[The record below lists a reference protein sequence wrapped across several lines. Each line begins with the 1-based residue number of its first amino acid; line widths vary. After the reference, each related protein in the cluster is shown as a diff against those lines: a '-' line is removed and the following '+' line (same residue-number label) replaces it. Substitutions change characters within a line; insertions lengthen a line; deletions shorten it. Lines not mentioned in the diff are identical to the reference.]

1 MAKGNDLRILSSRI
15 SNASLAAPITN
26 AVITVLDDEQRLLT
40 KTISR
45 ADGHFELE
53 LTETAHTIRVEA
65 NGFVSKNYKSA
76 ELPDHIRLL
85 EDQLIGY
92 QDKLWFEPGETVAVY
107 VHAPSSFQATLYQ
120 HGLHKKDAGFED
132 SYSAYRQQVPDG
144 AFVEAGLSWDQ
155 VFEYTIP
162 KDAQPGIYSLLLDD
176 GDLQHAI
183 PMVVSTPK
191 AQWGSNRLLVLAS
204 TNNWQTYN
212 IWGGRSRYRNYE
224 HQQSADFIKQ
234 PSILDEITAG
244 IATRM
249 PPVMITKAR
258 SLLGKEPKEPEWNF
272 QPLSIKRPFT
282 NCDLE
287 ADTPFRPFT
296 NHLAA
301 GEWRVL
307 AWLEREGIP
316 YDIIT
321 GYDLHRHPSVLDHY
335 EGIMLSTHCEYWSE
349 SMYRSLKRR
358 HEQHDLWIFNVSGN
372 TMYRSVDFTGDGSIY
387 CTSLKF
393 NELIDDETQL
403 IGVRF
408 TEGDYGT
415 CAPYKATQP
424 DHWAFEDAPLPPKD
438 PHFGFESLNQNTRFS
453 SSRYNPGR
461 PGVELG
467 LQGHGA
473 SGWET
478 DKKSATTPNDFTI
491 IAKGQNRFG
500 GADMM
505 IREPEGHRGGVYTA
519 SSITYGGA
527 LLIDDT
533 CSQILLN
540 VLHRAGITEENS

>member
-1 MAKGNDLRILSSRI
+1 MAKQRLEGRI
-15 SNASLAAPITN
+15 SNASLAAPIAD
-26 AVITVLDDEQRLLT
+26 AVITVLDDQKRLLT
-40 KTISR
+40 KSVSLQN
-45 ADGHFELE
+45 GHFELD
-53 LTETAHTIRVEA
+53 LPDTATSIRIEA
-65 NGFVSKNYKSA
+65 DGYVSKHFDSTD
-76 ELPDHIRLL
+76 LPDHVRLL

-92 QDKLWFEPGETVAVY
+92 QEKLWFEPGEEVAAY
-107 VHAPSSFQATLYQ
+107 VHAPGSFSATLFR
-120 HGLHKKDAGFED
+120 HGLNKTNAGYREQHP
-132 SYSAYRQQVPDG
+132 AHRQQVPNG
-144 AFVEAGLSWDQ
+144 AFVENGLSWEP
-155 VFEYTIP
+155 VFRYNLP

-176 GDLQHAI
+176 GEMQHAI

-191 AQWGSNRLLVLAS
+191 EQWGSNRLLVLAS

-212 IWGGRSRYRNYE
+212 IWGGRSRYRNFE
-224 HQQSADFIKQ
+224 TGPSTDFMKQ
-234 PSILDEITAG
+234 PSVWDEWTSQVASRVP
-244 IATRM
+244 APWVSR
-249 PPVMITKAR
+249 VKAMV
-258 SLLGKEPKEPEWNF
+258 GQEDEQPAWKY

-282 NCDLE
+282 NCELE
-287 ADTPFRPFT
+287 GDTPFRPFT

-316 YDIIT
+316 YDIIS

-335 EGIMLSTHCEYWSE
+335 EGLLLNTHCEYWSE

-358 HEQHDLWIFNVSGN
+358 HEQHDLWIFNISGN

-393 NELIDDETQL
+393 HEKVDDETQL

-415 CAPYKATQP
+415 CAPYKAEAL
-424 DHWAFEDAPLPPKD
+424 DHWAFQFAPLPPKD
-438 PHFGFESLNQNTRFS
+438 PRFGFQSLNQNTRFS
-453 SSRYNPGR
+453 SVRYNPGR

-478 DKKSATTPNDFTI
+478 DKKSATTPKEFTV

-505 IREPEGHRGGVYTA
+505 IREPEGHRGGVFTA

-533 CSQILLN
+533 CSQILKN
-540 VLHRAGITEENS
+540 VLRKAGIEKVSKA